1 MMPSFGRM
9 VLLSAVLFVGCQSE
23 PQTAEARAL
32 ARKHSLPSSNGT
44 HNELTLFCDRALWDA
59 DLGVILLEQL
69 AKPMDGL
76 PMAEPHFDLSR
87 IDQDATSSL
96 TKRSKSIL
104 TLAIIPDSSSTLVLK
119 NLWAEPQL
127 VVAIIAPSQV
137 ALIQRV
143 KASLPE
149 VIARFDAHDAEVLAR
164 RIASTQSATIPPS
177 LAQFGLASMMLPKG
191 FKTTLQQDGLAILRE
206 DTKKSIQYLL
216 AWEQGWD
223 GEQDPSQAILTRQNE
238 LLVRYFEG
246 TQDGSHLAIEPRIP
260 VVQAYESLGGTFA
273 YLSRGQFRT
282 EGGFGGGPFVT
293 YSYIDEV
300 QGRILNLTYLV
311 YAPSM
316 KKRKVMMELE
326 SSLRS
331 VRLQ

>member
-9 VLLSAVLFVGCQSE
+9 VLLLAVLFVGCQSE

-127 VVAIIAPSQV
+127 VVAIIAPSQE

-149 VIARFDAHDAEVLAR
+149 VIARFDAQDADLPVAPEMPTVDVGNDEEEMIWLLLTLYKSCLANDCVEARLLNRVVDVCHFSR
-164 RIASTQSATIPPS
+164 RVF
-177 LAQFGLASMMLPKG
+177 L
-191 FKTTLQQDGLAILRE
+191 
-206 DTKKSIQYLL
+206 
-216 AWEQGWD
+216 
-223 GEQDPSQAILTRQNE
+223 
-238 LLVRYFEG
+238 
-246 TQDGSHLAIEPRIP
+246 
-260 VVQAYESLGGTFA
+260 
-273 YLSRGQFRT
+273 
-282 EGGFGGGPFVT
+282 
-293 YSYIDEV
+293 
-300 QGRILNLTYLV
+300 
-311 YAPSM
+311 
-316 KKRKVMMELE
+316 
-326 SSLRS
+326 
-331 VRLQ
+331 

>member
-1 MMPSFGRM
+1 MRFGL
-9 VLLSAVLFVGCQSE
+9 VLAALMALGYASCQEAPAS
-23 PQTAEARAL
+23 AEARSA

-44 HNELTLFCDRALWDA
+44 HNELTIFCDRALWED
-59 DLGVILLEQL
+59 DLGILLLDQL

-76 PMAEPHFDLSR
+76 PMAEAHFDLSR
-87 IDQDATSSL
+87 IDQNAVSRL

-104 TLAIIPDSSSTLVLK
+104 TLAIIPDSSATLVLE

-127 VVAIIAPSQV
+127 VVAIIAPNRE
-137 ALIQRV
+137 ALKRRV
-143 KASLPE
+143 QASLPE
-149 VIARFDAHDAEVLAR
+149 VIQRFDAHDAQVLAR
-164 RIASTQSATIPPS
+164 RIQSSQSATIPAS
-177 LAQFGLASMMLPKG
+177 LANLGIQKFVFSKG
-191 FKTTLQQDGLAILRE
+191 FKTTLSKPGLAILRE
-206 DTKKSIQYLL
+206 DTRKSIQYLL
-216 AWEQGWD
+216 AWEQAWD
-223 GEQDPSQAILTRQNE
+223 GESDPSQSILEAQND

-246 TQDGSHLAIEPRIP
+246 SQDGSHLAIEPRIP
-260 VVQAYESLGGTFA
+260 VVQSYEEIGGGFV

-293 YSYIDEV
+293 YSYIDEPHD
-300 QGRILNLTYLV
+300 RIVNMCYLV

-331 VRLQ
+331 LRLR

>member
-1 MMPSFGRM
+1 MMRFGCI
-9 VLLSAVLFVGCQSE
+9 LLLAALLGVACQSE

-32 ARKHSLPSSNGT
+32 ARKHNLPSSNGT
-44 HNELTLFCDRALWDA
+44 HNELTLFCDRDLWEEE
-59 DLGVILLEQL
+59 LGVLLLEHL

-87 IDQDATSSL
+87 IDQDAVSSL

-127 VVAIIAPSQV
+127 VVAIIAPTQE

-164 RIASTQSATIPPS
+164 RIASNQSATIAPS
-177 LAQFGLASMMLPKG
+177 LAQFGLASMVLPKG
-191 FKTTLQQDGLAILRE
+191 FNTTLQEDGLAILRE

-216 AWEQGWD
+216 AWEQPWD

-238 LLVRYFEG
+238 LLSRYFEG

-260 VVQAYESLGGTFA
+260 VVQNYEELGGTFA

-293 YSYIDEV
+293 YSYVDEAH
-300 QGRILNLTYLV
+300 GRVLSMTYLV

-331 VRLQ
+331 VRLR

>member
-1 MMPSFGRM
+1 MKQVGLILAL
-9 VLLSAVLFVGCQSE
+9 VALAGSACQSE
-23 PQTAEARAL
+23 PQTPEARAL

-44 HNELTLFCDRALWDA
+44 HNELTLFCDRTLWEQ
-59 DLGVILLEQL
+59 DLGVLLLEHL

-87 IDQDATSSL
+87 INQDAVSSL

-127 VVAIIAPSQV
+127 VVAIIAPTRE
-137 ALIQRV
+137 ALKRRV
-143 KASLPE
+143 EASLTE
-149 VIARFDAHDAEVLAR
+149 VIARFDAHDAEVLAQ
-164 RIASTQSATIPPS
+164 RIASTQSATIPPALGQFR
-177 LAQFGLASMMLPKG
+177 LATMVLPKG
-191 FKTTLQQDGLAILRE
+191 FKTSLNQEGLAILRE

-216 AWEQGWD
+216 AWDQPWD
-223 GEQDPSQAILTRQNE
+223 GEKDPSQDILIRQNE

-260 VVQAYESLGGTFA
+260 VVQNYQELEGMFTTV
-273 YLSRGQFRT
+273 SRGQFRT

-293 YSYIDEV
+293 YSYIDE
-300 QGRILNLTYLV
+300 QNGRILNMTYLV

-316 KKRKVMMELE
+316 KKRKVLMELE

-331 VRLQ
+331 VRLLP